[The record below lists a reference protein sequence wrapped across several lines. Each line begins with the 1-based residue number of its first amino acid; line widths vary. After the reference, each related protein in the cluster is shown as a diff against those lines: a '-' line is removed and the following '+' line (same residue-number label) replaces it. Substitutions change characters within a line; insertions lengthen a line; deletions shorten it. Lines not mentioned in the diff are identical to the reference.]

1 MKLTNLKTEFLGRN
15 AIYYKEIDSTQSE
28 IWRKVEELTNGSL
41 VMADFQTL
49 GKGTHGRRW
58 HTDEAGNIA
67 FSFLIKMDYEIRK
80 LEGLTLEIAQIIVDI
95 MKAKYKININI
106 KEPNDLIINNKKV
119 GGILTETKLSF
130 ENVKYLVIGIG
141 INTSKQ
147 SFTEDIKDTA
157 TSIKKEFN
165 VDVDV
170 VEFVTEFCNVFE
182 EKFMRRI
189 ESKL

>member
-41 VMADFQTL
+41 VMADLQTL
-49 GKGTHGRRW
+49 GKGTHGRVW

-67 FSFLIKMDYEIRK
+67 FSFLIKMDYEVKK

-106 KEPNDLIINNKKV
+106 KEPNDLIINNKK
-119 GGILTETKLSF
+119 IRRNTYRNKTSF
-130 ENVKYLVIGIG
+130 
-141 INTSKQ
+141 
-147 SFTEDIKDTA
+147 
-157 TSIKKEFN
+157 
-165 VDVDV
+165 
-170 VEFVTEFCNVFE
+170 
-182 EKFMRRI
+182 
-189 ESKL
+189 